1 MKLTLPLRRLTALKY
16 VSVLIL
22 FVTFYSCERDEI
34 AREEIEKVGS
44 FKVKTM
50 THKEA
55 SSNQSLLSS
64 FDLATKSL
72 NSAQAKSGVYT
83 DTINN
88 IQILTDKV
96 KHVSTGAYESY
107 TYGVVKVDES
117 NNFYNLLF
125 SKQVDDSFKSFLVTY
140 DMGKVTMDQLRS
152 GELADVEQS
161 YVSFVEITTSFSAK
175 LEVFEIG
182 SGDCFG
188 SVQVYEN
195 ECGQGGHHEVGEHC
209 PALGRTVEQGEKV
222 VIIKREE
229 CESTSGGVGYVPGD
243 NDQQQPP
250 GEDLGIPDGS
260 GTGSGVGAGGDPS
273 DGDDGSQDCLLDNA
287 GNCIGDTTA
296 VVLPTF
302 PVVSIFTN
310 DFLETLENDEKNYI
324 NNPDQLVLKLK
335 IDAFLIEEGHSE
347 QAKGFA
353 KEAIKAKMEDKD
365 AEVDFEDP
373 FANMDL
379 SVERALFQQGFRDRM
394 SAAELVIFDEMPIGD
409 QIDYLGS
416 AFMAE
421 QYMEYYYDNTG
432 DYGFYNGIG
441 DAFRHTY
448 WNASATWKL
457 GSEKVKELTDA
468 HEDRV
473 PNPDNPFEYKEVE
486 MDLYNNQRG
495 REIGNSTNFML
506 FQRVKW
512 SVDNGLGVYLNNRN
526 PLNNR
531 ATTDSQLIPTK
542 K

>member
-1 MKLTLPLRRLTALKY
+1 MKLTLALHRFTALKY

-34 AREEIEKVGS
+34 AREEIENVGT

-96 KHVSTGAYESY
+96 RHVTTGAYESY

-125 SKQVDDSFKSFLVTY
+125 SKQFDGSFKSFLVTY
-140 DMGKVTMDQLRS
+140 DMEKVTMDQLRS

-195 ECGQGGHHEVGEHC
+195 ECGQGAHHKVGIYC

-229 CESTSGGVGYVPGD
+229 CESTSGGVDYVPGD
-243 NDQQQPP
+243 NDQQPPP
-250 GEDLGIPDGS
+250 GEDLGNPDGS
-260 GTGSGVGAGGDPS
+260 GTGSGGGPGSDPNDDS
-273 DGDDGSQDCLLDNA
+273 NDDQNNPDNSNGNDGLQDCLYDDA
-287 GNCIGDTTA
+287 GRCVGEVTSP
-296 VVLPTF
+296 VLPAL
-302 PVVSIFTN
+302 PVAVNPLTN
-310 DFLETLENDEKNYI
+310 DFFDTLEVDEKNYV
-324 NNPDQLVLKLK
+324 NNPDQNELRRTV
-335 IDAFLIEEGHSE
+335 DTFLLSQEHNEDS
-347 QAKGFA
+347 KGFA
-353 KEAIKAKMEDKD
+353 EVAIKEIMA
-365 AEVDFEDP
+365 
-373 FANMDL
+373 
-379 SVERALFQQGFRDRM
+379 
-394 SAAELVIFDEMPIGD
+394 DE
-409 QIDYLGS
+409 
-416 AFMAE
+416 E
-421 QYMEYYYDNTG
+421 T
-432 DYGFYNGIG
+432 
-441 DAFRHTY
+441 
-448 WNASATWKL
+448 
-457 GSEKVKELTDA
+457 
-468 HEDRV
+468 
-473 PNPDNPFEYKEVE
+473 EVE
-486 MDLYNNQRG
+486 F
-495 REIGNSTNFML
+495 ES
-506 FQRVKW
+506 K
-512 SVDNGLGVYLNNRN
+512 
-526 PLNNR
+526 
-531 ATTDSQLIPTK
+531 
-542 K
+542 